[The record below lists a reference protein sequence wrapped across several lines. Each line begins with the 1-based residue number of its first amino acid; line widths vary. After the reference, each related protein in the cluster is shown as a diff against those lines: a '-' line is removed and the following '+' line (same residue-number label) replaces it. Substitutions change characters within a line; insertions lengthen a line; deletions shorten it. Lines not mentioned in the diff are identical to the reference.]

1 MKYNFNGYSQ
11 PFHTERASWRT
22 VIQLNVVQSI
32 RLIIDTM
39 SDISERRQSSVPAP
53 DSRHPSNLRLQRNS
67 DLAAVSEPGSDFPVL
82 SPELLRLKLQLSPLI
97 QIEQALVQKL
107 SPSGSGP
114 PDPMLLDKDSISR
127 RKEVALNFATW
138 RRTFDKS
145 ATSPRGSFDSQ
156 NPIDFD
162 DPKDSAVVLQACAG
176 DMKKLWNDPTVK
188 SLLAMRKLRLE
199 EVAGL

>member
-1 MKYNFNGYSQ
+1 
-11 PFHTERASWRT
+11 
-22 VIQLNVVQSI
+22 
-32 RLIIDTM
+32 M
-39 SDISERRQSSVPAP
+39 SDISEPRQSSELAP
-53 DSRHPSNLRLQRNS
+53 DSRHPSNLRLRHNPDS
-67 DLAAVSEPGSDFPVL
+67 AAVSEPGSGFPVL

-114 PDPMLLDKDSISR
+114 PDPVLLDKAW
-127 RKEVALNFATW
+127 RKEVALNFAAW
-138 RRTFDKS
+138 RCTFAKS